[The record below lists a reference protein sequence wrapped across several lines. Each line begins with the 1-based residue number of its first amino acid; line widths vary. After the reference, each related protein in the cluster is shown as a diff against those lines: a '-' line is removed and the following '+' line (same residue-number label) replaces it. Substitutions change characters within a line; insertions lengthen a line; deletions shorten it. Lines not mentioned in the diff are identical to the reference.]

1 MLDEIR
7 GVNQTKSTKYA
18 IYDTNNFIKNTNG
31 NVQYCQENN
40 LEYELV
46 PNMEVRHRFLEHLS
60 RNKGLVFYP
69 IARETFC
76 RLVVEAKC
84 MEMEV
89 ITSKNYGASKE
100 GWFEALSG
108 KELIEFL
115 RDQTK
120 NNIEKISKYIP

>member
-1 MLDEIR
+1 
-7 GVNQTKSTKYA
+7 
-18 IYDTNNFIKNTNG
+18 
-31 NVQYCQENN
+31 
-40 LEYELV
+40 
-46 PNMEVRHRFLEHLS
+46 
-60 RNKGLVFYP
+60 VFYP

-84 MEMEV
+84 MDMEV